1 MSVGAPAMLSAPNFF
16 LSRRSILPRAVGED
30 LTSPT
35 RGTGAPKVPVF
46 PSPSLLLYPPPPQ
59 HLHALYLPLTCTSTR
74 TTALGGVC
82 PAPRPH
88 GMGVSV
94 VRLSRTSPM
103 SGTPWAPKALFGFGK
118 TSPKP
123 KAHPH
128 PKKDCKREGGGLGG
142 SKVGWVDGQHDAAH
156 DVPIS
161 EYICDRNRID
171 LDLFRGYKPS
181 AKFIASYVHMSIVP
195 GFYEDEYM
203 THGGPLVNEMP
214 TDAETASLVVSNS
227 DKPDDLKRIVD
238 ALKEGY
244 HPFREVFVHP
254 PNNDTSETVALSA
267 DIRGAADDT
276 TLKHIKADG
285 RGPFRRV
292 QCPPVT
298 PRRMTHTNVY
308 FTARQPT
315 RIPRSPEGKPILH
328 YIGDDY
334 CRRFGVC
341 RASKLRAGLFA
352 ASWDVPALPGHLRRS
367 DMRFHTAPDRR
378 VLHRPERPG
387 PGGRAGPHPGAHPR

>member
-161 EYICDRNRID
+161 EYID
-171 LDLFRGYKPS
+171 LS
-181 AKFIASYVHMSIVP
+181 H
-195 GFYEDEYM
+195 
-203 THGGPLVNEMP
+203 
-214 TDAETASLVVSNS
+214 
-227 DKPDDLKRIVD
+227 
-238 ALKEGY
+238 
-244 HPFREVFVHP
+244 
-254 PNNDTSETVALSA
+254 TSG
-267 DIRGAADDT
+267 I
-276 TLKHIKADG
+276 
-285 RGPFRRV
+285 
-292 QCPPVT
+292 
-298 PRRMTHTNVY
+298 
-308 FTARQPT
+308 
-315 RIPRSPEGKPILH
+315 
-328 YIGDDY
+328 
-334 CRRFGVC
+334 
-341 RASKLRAGLFA
+341 
-352 ASWDVPALPGHLRRS
+352 
-367 DMRFHTAPDRR
+367 
-378 VLHRPERPG
+378 
-387 PGGRAGPHPGAHPR
+387 